1 MGSSSCNGRLSSLSL
16 KILGGNM
23 HKKSQFLLVVA
34 AIILLFSCSMKSDG
48 NHSLDEGV
56 IADSEDPTE
65 AEDYLESWITEVAE
79 EEKEPIEENVETV
92 IIGVSRYE
100 YDPELGGYSVSASGS
115 EGELLILS
123 KINGIPVVIIADEA
137 FSGRSDIYG
146 NLIIPDSITSIGEK
160 AFYGCAGLTGDLFI
174 SDSVEYLGQS
184 AFEGCCGFDGILY
197 IGKGIKEIPKR
208 AFRYCY
214 GFSGDLL
221 IPENIESIGDE
232 AFFNCFGFSDS
243 LIMPRKDI
251 SIGKKAFSYC
261 FGLEGNMTANTDS
274 Y

>member
-1 MGSSSCNGRLSSLSL
+1 MGSSSCNGRLNSLPLRSL
-16 KILGGNM
+16 GDNM
-23 HKKSQFLLVVA
+23 HKKSQFLLVAA
-34 AIILLFSCSMKSDG
+34 AIILLFSCSMKSEG
-48 NHSLDEGV
+48 NHSQNEGV
-56 IADSEDPTE
+56 IVDSEDSIE
-65 AEDYLESWITEVAE
+65 AEDYLKSWMTEAAE

-174 SDSVEYLGQS
+174 PDSVEYLGES

-197 IGKGIKEIPKR
+197 IGKGIKEIPKW
-208 AFRYCY
+208 AFRYCC
-214 GFSGDLL
+214 GFYGDLL

-232 AFFNCFGFSDS
+232 AFFNCLGFSGS
-243 LIMPRKDI
+243 LIIPRKDI
-251 SIGKKAFSYC
+251 SIGENTFSYC
-261 FGLEGNMTANTDS
+261 FELMESIVANPDS